1 MSGLKILQ
9 IIPAD
14 GWEAIFK
21 NDEGTFTEPIVCLAL
36 VESMSGARFVEGMIA
51 WPPDDGI
58 VLCEDNKG
66 FIKYQR
72 AGGVKHD

>member
-36 VESMSGARFVEGMIA
+36 VESMSGARFVEAMRSC
-51 WPPDDGI
+51 PHDGI